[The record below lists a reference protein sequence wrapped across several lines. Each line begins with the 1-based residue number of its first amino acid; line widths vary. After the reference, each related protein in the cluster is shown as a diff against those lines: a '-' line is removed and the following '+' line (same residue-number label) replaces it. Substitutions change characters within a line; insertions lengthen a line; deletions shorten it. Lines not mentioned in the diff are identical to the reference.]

1 MEEEV
6 ISGGTGGDLMGGI
19 ASLGS
24 SVLSG
29 AGKIWTAVK
38 SYKRPNAS
46 DYSAVDDSPMHTGTE
61 YNTAGIAAALIIILI
76 TIIIIMK

>member
-1 MEEEV
+1 MEE
-6 ISGGTGGDLMGGI
+6 GGTGGDLMGGI

-29 AGKIWTAVK
+29 AAEIHSAVR
-38 SYKRPNAS
+38 SYIRPTAS
-46 DYSAVDDSPMHTGTE
+46 DYATVGGSPGHTGTG
-61 YNTAGIAAALIIILI
+61 YNAAGIAAAAIIILI